1 MSEYLQTTYKTMGQ
15 SLVVPDNYFE
25 WDSRFY
31 SLEAELISRPKGVVL
46 DLGCGQGTLLK
57 RLSAVHRVY
66 GLEYDSGAREIARS
80 HGLMVEPV
88 DLNTASELPYP
99 GPFDYIVCSEVCEH
113 LLDPRNVFR
122 IARATL
128 AERGLFIVTV
138 PNAVPL
144 FVRWRLLWGRT
155 CDWLHYPSPDTEITG
170 HIRFY
175 TLPSLQR
182 LAHEEGFEVISR
194 RGLGW
199 RMNGNFWVRLL
210 YWMAR
215 LSGRDATWKRAMLM
229 DRAIGKW
236 FPDLSPGLMLVLR
249 KKAPG
254 FQASST

>member
-1 MSEYLQTTYKTMGQ
+1 MSEYLQTTYETMGQ
-15 SLVVPDNYFE
+15 GLVVPDTYFE
-25 WDSRFY
+25 ADSRFY

-46 DLGCGQGTLLK
+46 DLGCGQGALLK

-88 DLNTASELPYP
+88 DLNTASELPYS

-122 IARATL
+122 LAHAKL
-128 AERGLFIVTV
+128 AERSLFIVTV

-144 FVRWRLLWGRT
+144 FLRWRLLFGGT
-155 CDWLHYPSPDTEITG
+155 CDWLHYPSPDTETTG
-170 HIRFY
+170 HLRFY
-175 TLPSLQR
+175 TLQSLQR
-182 LAHEEGFEVISR
+182 LAQEEGFEVISR

-199 RMNGNFWVRLL
+199 RMNGHFWARLF

-215 LSGRDATWKRAMLM
+215 LSGRDAIEKRAMLM
-229 DRAIGKW
+229 DRAMGAW
-236 FPDLSPGLMLVLR
+236 FPALSPGLMLVLR
-249 KKAPG
+249 KRG
-254 FQASST
+254 SSSQSGSA